1 MTRTAKLSRA
11 ILTVLLSGRRAALGG
26 RSSRDRAANLA
37 RIATAYSRVELERE
51 KGIGPARAAE
61 VEAWLRNQGLS
72 LRVEQDCPVSA
83 APLAAG
89 LMGGMEEHVA
99 SSKSS

>member
-1 MTRTAKLSRA
+1 MCSMANLSRT
-11 ILTVLLSGRRAALGG
+11 ILTVLLCGRHAALGG

-37 RIATAYSRVELERE
+37 RIAAAYSVAELEQE

-61 VEAWLRNQGLS
+61 VEAWLRGQGLS
-72 LRVEQDCPVSA
+72 LRVEHVCPVSA

-89 LMGGMEEHVA
+89 LMAGMEEQVA
-99 SSKSS
+99 SSKSP